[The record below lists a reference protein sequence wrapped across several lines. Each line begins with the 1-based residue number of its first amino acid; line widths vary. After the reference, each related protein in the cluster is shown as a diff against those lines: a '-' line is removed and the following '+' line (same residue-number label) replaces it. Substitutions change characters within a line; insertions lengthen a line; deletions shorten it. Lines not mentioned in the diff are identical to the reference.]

1 MKNVIAMKMI
11 KQQSKSMSFSIKD
24 SIQKMIKVVGQK
36 TKLNQLKNM
45 NSCDIELTDG
55 LMDRVNMKIDETQR
69 KIDLQNKTINRIQSN
84 IELL

>member
-1 MKNVIAMKMI
+1 MI